1 MADASQQVA
10 GVIKLLLGALMLFMA
25 VKQWRSR
32 PHGDEEPALPGWM
45 TAIAR

>member
-1 MADASQQVA
+1 MADAFQPEA
-10 GVIKLLLGALMLFMA
+10 GVSKLLLGALMLVMA

-32 PHGDEEPALPGWM
+32 PHGVEEPALPGWM